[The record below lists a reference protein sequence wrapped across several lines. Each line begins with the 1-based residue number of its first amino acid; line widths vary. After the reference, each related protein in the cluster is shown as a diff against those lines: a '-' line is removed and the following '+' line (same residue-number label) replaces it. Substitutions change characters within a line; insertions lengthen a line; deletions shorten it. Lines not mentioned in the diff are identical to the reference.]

1 MTIIPED
8 LIGEINDGNGGGE
21 IDAYTKTE
29 TDTLLGAKADKATTL
44 SGYGIT
50 DAYTKSETDAKYATK
65 DDLTAFE
72 TEQTTIKNDLE
83 GLGDQVSEIQGDVN
97 TLKNKV
103 NSVPVIKEYSFENES
118 DVEITSTGGIRLFVI
133 ASQAGS
139 EVNTSSYFHLLS
151 ISSAGQIDFDGTPVE
166 GYKELS
172 TEGWIVGKSD
182 TGGIII
188 QNDTLTE
195 RPATPLKVVVAMF

>member
-1 MTIIPED
+1 MSTTAYDIITGKVLE
-8 LIGEINDGNGGGE
+8 LEGISSGGGGGGTV
-21 IDAYTKTE
+21 DAYTKAE
-29 TDTLLGAKADKATTL
+29 
-44 SGYGIT
+44 S
-50 DAYTKSETDAKYATK
+50 DAKYALK
-65 DDLTAFE
+65 DDLTTLESEVE
-72 TEQTTIKNDLE
+72 TNYSEQTTIRNDLDD
-83 GLGDQVSEIQGDVN
+83 LGDQVSEIQGDVN
-97 TLKNKV
+97 ILKNKV

-118 DVEITSTGGIRLFVI
+118 DIEITSTGGIRLFVI

-172 TEGWIVGKSD
+172 TEGWIVGKSS

-195 RPATPLKVVVAMF
+195 KPVTPLKVVIAMF